1 MANTVLSAYTLSLF
15 NTWTILLLIVWTF
28 NPLGS
33 QSSLRSLY
41 LQDRSTFQTGLL
53 SYIGESLSL
62 GPSEAPTPENVYI
75 GALSNAAIGTQY
87 CNGTCDGFEDLIGR
101 LGGRTAAAAQIS
113 TDPWGSPK
121 IPRLRYVPGFDSSQP
136 QNWLS
141 VPWKERVLEY
151 SSFIGKRI
159 HGLDPGFIGNVTFTI
174 VTSYIEVTNRHR
186 SVRSVVSSHSA
197 WFSENYKSFTNYNP
211 ELDKPP
217 HSEAVKRIY
226 NFYEV
231 GMDDYAPLPLVLD
244 FNATLNKVFVG
255 MDPYCCFTSCMY
267 ERVYV
272 DSEIFCEYLGG
283 SAQSRCGVNR
293 IRQTPYPPPQ
303 DPDYLYGVLGVGTKY
318 LLPRFL
324 RVGIERDSGP
334 GSSSARFIRN
344 PLNALNSKSE
354 MSSTTTMCDISMDLF
369 ENRLSLLL
377 NTFADSASKPFDII
391 GAESGASEAPDR
403 RLLNVSSRIDIP
415 LSAAYD
421 LNTFWVTI
429 YFLSTAVMLLAAFS
443 SFFMHWYTSSP
454 QVLGFVG
461 SLIRDSPYFSHVNH
475 AGSSTESGEEIS
487 KRLGHLKVGVFDVQA
502 DDDLG
507 KIAFAPAEM
516 GSKVQKGRWYQ

>member
-41 LQDRSTFQTGLL
+41 LQDRSMFQTGLL

-75 GALSNAAIGTQY
+75 GALSNAEIGTQY
-87 CNGTCDGFEDLIGR
+87 CN
-101 LGGRTAAAAQIS
+101 
-113 TDPWGSPK
+113 DPWGSPK
-121 IPRLRYVPGFDSSQP
+121 IPRLRYIPGFDSSQP

-174 VTSYIEVTNRHR
+174 VTSYIEVT
-186 SVRSVVSSHSA
+186 SVSSHSA

-217 HSEAVKRIY
+217 YSEAVKRIY

-272 DSEIFCEYLGG
+272 DSEIFWWALN
-283 SAQSRCGVNR
+283 A
-293 IRQTPYPPPQ
+293 IRDPVPQ
-303 DPDYLYGVLGVGTKY
+303 L
-318 LLPRFL
+318 
-324 RVGIERDSGP
+324 P
-334 GSSSARFIRN
+334 GSFGT
-344 PLNALNSKSE
+344 P
-354 MSSTTTMCDISMDLF
+354 
-369 ENRLSLLL
+369 
-377 NTFADSASKPFDII
+377 
-391 GAESGASEAPDR
+391 
-403 RLLNVSSRIDIP
+403 
-415 LSAAYD
+415 
-421 LNTFWVTI
+421 
-429 YFLSTAVMLLAAFS
+429 
-443 SFFMHWYTSSP
+443 
-454 QVLGFVG
+454 
-461 SLIRDSPYFSHVNH
+461 
-475 AGSSTESGEEIS
+475 
-487 KRLGHLKVGVFDVQA
+487 
-502 DDDLG
+502 
-507 KIAFAPAEM
+507 
-516 GSKVQKGRWYQ
+516 

>member
-1 MANTVLSAYTLSLF
+1 MGTIALGLCMVRLKGQPESPWSRRVFEATQLAPSLWPVIFSGIVGNSLKTCASWRAEHGIQLKSLEQLLGSLTMANTVLSAYTLSLF

-174 VTSYIEVTNRHR
+174 VTSYIEVTNC
-186 SVRSVVSSHSA
+186 SQCGNVNGSDVSGTA
-197 WFSENYKSFTNYNP
+197 LLLTQIAFFNFAQRLTIIGFFS
-211 ELDKPP
+211 L
-217 HSEAVKRIY
+217 
-226 NFYEV
+226 
-231 GMDDYAPLPLVLD
+231 GLVLGE
-244 FNATLNKVFVG
+244 LQ
-255 MDPYCCFTSCMY
+255 
-267 ERVYV
+267 
-272 DSEIFCEYLGG
+272 IIHQL
-283 SAQSRCGVNR
+283 QSR
-293 IRQTPYPPPQ
+293 T
-303 DPDYLYGVLGVGTKY
+303 
-318 LLPRFL
+318 
-324 RVGIERDSGP
+324 
-334 GSSSARFIRN
+334 
-344 PLNALNSKSE
+344 
-354 MSSTTTMCDISMDLF
+354 
-369 ENRLSLLL
+369 
-377 NTFADSASKPFDII
+377 
-391 GAESGASEAPDR
+391 
-403 RLLNVSSRIDIP
+403 
-415 LSAAYD
+415 
-421 LNTFWVTI
+421 
-429 YFLSTAVMLLAAFS
+429 
-443 SFFMHWYTSSP
+443 
-454 QVLGFVG
+454 
-461 SLIRDSPYFSHVNH
+461 
-475 AGSSTESGEEIS
+475 
-487 KRLGHLKVGVFDVQA
+487 
-502 DDDLG
+502 
-507 KIAFAPAEM
+507 
-516 GSKVQKGRWYQ
+516 